1 MNSSMSRKEAL
12 ALYREVKTAEDMRA
26 MLAGDLFFLMLVGL
40 GRTDMNNDFL
50 YERCREVQ
58 ASPDGHLDLWA
69 REHYKSTIIT
79 VGQTIQDILNDP
91 EITVGIFSHSRP
103 IAKAFLRQI
112 KREFEGNALLQEL
125 FPHIKPPQQG
135 EKRTWSEDE
144 GIIVRRK
151 SNPKEATIEAWGLVD
166 GQPIGK
172 HFGILLYDDVVTPES
187 VNTPEMI
194 TKTTDAWRVSLNLG
208 AHGGKRR
215 MIGTR
220 YHAADTYSV
229 ILEQGSVVPR
239 IYPATDDGTFEGEPV
254 FLTRESLNEKRRD
267 MGPFVFACQ
276 MLQDPLA
283 DKAQGFAA
291 EWFRKTGTEETNPA
305 GMNVYILVDPA
316 SAKKKYSDFTSMWA
330 VGLHLDGFY
339 YVLDGVHDRM
349 NLAERCR
356 TLFDLHR
363 RWQPL
368 AVGYERYGM
377 QADVEH
383 MQFRMEQE
391 NYRFH
396 IIELGGQMPKPD
408 RIRRLVPVFEQG
420 RMWFPLRLMKV
431 RLDGTPYDLT
441 DVFYRQEYLTFPV
454 ASHDDMLDGLSRI
467 LDPDLGAFFPRN
479 PMQSM
484 ELPRKTRCV
493 SNKYD

>member
-1 MNSSMSRKEAL
+1 MNTIMSRKEAL
-12 ALYREVKTAEDMRA
+12 ALYQEVKTAEDMRA

-58 ASPDGHLDLWA
+58 ARPDGYLDLWA

-79 VGQTIQDILNDP
+79 VGKTIQDILNNPD
-91 EITVGIFSHSRP
+91 ITVGIFSHSRP
-103 IAKAFLRQI
+103 IAKAFLKQI
-112 KREFEGNALLQEL
+112 KREFECNSLLQEL
-125 FPHIKPPQQG
+125 FPHIKPPQKG
-135 EKRTWSEDE
+135 ERRNWSEDD

-151 SNPKEATIEAWGLVD
+151 SNPKEATVEAWGLVD
-166 GQPIGK
+166 GQPTGK
-172 HFGILLYDDVVTPES
+172 HFALLIYDDVVTVDS

-194 TKTTDAWRVSLNLG
+194 SKTTDAWRVSLNLG

-215 MIGTR
+215 VIGTR

-229 ILEQGSVVPR
+229 ILEQGSVAPR
-239 IYPATDDGTFEGEPV
+239 IYPATVDGSYEGEPV
-254 FLTRESLNEKRRD
+254 FLSREVLAEKRRD

-291 EWFRKTGTEETNPA
+291 EWFRKTDTEDTSKP
-305 GMNVYILVDPA
+305 GMNVYILADPA
-316 SAKKKYSDFTSMWA
+316 SAKKKYSDFTSIWV
-330 VGLHLDGFY
+330 VGLNTDGFY
-339 YVLDGVHDRM
+339 YALDGVHDRM

-356 TLFDLHR
+356 ALFDLHR
-363 RWQPL
+363 KWRPL

-441 DVFYRQEYLTFPV
+441 EEFYRQEYITFPV
-454 ASHDDMLDGLSRI
+454 SSHDDMLDCLSRI
-467 LDPDLGAFFPRN
+467 LDPELGAFFPRN
-479 PMQSM
+479 PMQVTD
-484 ELPRKTRCV
+484 LPRKTRCV